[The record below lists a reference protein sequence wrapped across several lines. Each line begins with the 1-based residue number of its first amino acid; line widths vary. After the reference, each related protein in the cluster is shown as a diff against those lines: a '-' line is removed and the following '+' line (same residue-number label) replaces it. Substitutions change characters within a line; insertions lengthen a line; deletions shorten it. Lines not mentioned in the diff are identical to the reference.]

1 MTRFNRKA
9 EIDIRLFSRN
19 NQPTGRMNIKNLR
32 IAFQIVKNQG
42 WATNSASVQIY
53 NLSEDKRAQLNDY
66 GDEITLFAGYAEE
79 SGTQLLF
86 IGDSTRVTHTFAQP
100 EIITSIES
108 GDGEK
113 ILNSRLVSVS
123 FSERVSAR
131 QVILEIAR
139 KVGLNI
145 NFFASTGEVEYKNGY
160 SNSGFVKDLLSEVTR
175 FMGLTW
181 SIQNKNL
188 IILEKDRSNT
198 KPPIILDQTTGLKN
212 VPERL
217 TWRRRDLFRAG
228 PKQGWRIRTTL
239 RPDLLPGDTI
249 RLKSQKLNLD
259 ENFVIDKVQHN
270 GDTFGNNWES
280 QMELIGL

>member
-1 MTRFNRKA
+1 MTRFDRKA
-9 EIDIRLFSRN
+9 EVDIRLFSRN
-19 NQPTGRMNIKNLR
+19 NQPTGRMNIQNLK
-32 IAFQIVKNQG
+32 IAFQITKNQG
-42 WATNSASVQIY
+42 WATNSASVQVY
-53 NLSEDKRAQLNDY
+53 NLSEQKRAQLNDF
-66 GDEITLFAGYAEE
+66 GDEIRLSAGYAKE

-86 IGDSTRVTHTFAQP
+86 IGDSTRVTHTFTQP

-113 ILNSRLVSVS
+113 ILNARLIRIS

-131 QVILEIAR
+131 QIIIEIAR
-139 KVGLNI
+139 QVGINI
-145 NFFASTGEVEYKNGY
+145 NFFANVGEFQYKNGY
-160 SNSGFVKDLLSEVTR
+160 SDAGFLKDVLNNITE

-181 SIQNKNL
+181 SIQNLNL
-188 IILEKDRSNT
+188 QILEKGRPTT
-198 KPPIILDQTTGLKN
+198 KPPILLDQTNGLIN

-239 RPDLLPGDTI
+239 RPDILPGQTI
-249 RLKSQKLNLD
+249 NLRSKKLNLN
-259 ENFVIDKVQHN
+259 ENFVVDKIKHN

>member
-1 MTRFNRKA
+1 MTRFNRQA

-42 WATNSASVQIY
+42 WATNSASIQIY

-139 KVGLNI
+139 KVDLNI
-145 NFFASTGEVEYKNGY
+145 NFFASVGEVEYKNGY

-198 KPPIILDQTTGLKN
+198 KPPIIVDQTTGLKN